1 MAEDKNALE
10 PDIISVND
18 EDGNEILFELLERY
32 EDENGVYVAI
42 TEYRDDAEEIVD
54 GDYEVIILKVIN
66 EGDEEYLEEIESEEE
81 YERVSDILMKMVEES
96 YDVEYYESM
105 WEVDFLGDRSNANEW
120 TNGRIGDLIG
130 LQSNGS
136 SDYKEFNCN
145 YSYGQYDGSPK
156 LWYLYT
162 RDDRTDKEYGNILMR
177 FCARWNRKKS
187 RCSKS
192 KCT

>member
-1 MAEDKNALE
+1 MAEDKNAFE

-42 TEYRDDAEEIVD
+42 TEYRDGAEEIVD

-96 YDVEYYESM
+96 YDVEYYDPT
-105 WEVDFLGDRSNANEW
+105 V
-120 TNGRIGDLIG
+120 
-130 LQSNGS
+130 Q
-136 SDYKEFNCN
+136 
-145 YSYGQYDGSPK
+145 
-156 LWYLYT
+156 
-162 RDDRTDKEYGNILMR
+162 
-177 FCARWNRKKS
+177 
-187 RCSKS
+187 
-192 KCT
+192 